1 MIRRNSH
8 IAILSFA
15 LCISIGLI
23 FIGGCAQE
31 NPLLYDPTMR
41 DSSVSIRFVNMSPD
55 ALPKTFSIDGCR
67 DFVDIPFGFSSV
79 LQINTIDSA
88 HYSLLSNGNIL
99 YSTKSLLMQKLSFFR
114 NTIQTF
120 VSTSIAGT
128 DTARILQL
136 STFKTDIAKGK
147 AIVRVVNACS
157 DSIAYNVYL
166 GCEQGEII
174 AESLKSGI
182 ISSDNQTMP
191 GKSAITLT
199 NASDNAV
206 IAIYDRPGYVFSA
219 DSIYT
224 IIIGQDKHSGASR
237 LWILNELANAPLIEF
252 PTANTLQAGITV
264 YNVSNVSIES
274 SLLQGPDMVP
284 LGKGSQPNTSD
295 SLIITTCNTRE
306 QQKISIKDQNGRVLA
321 EESIVISPYGSYSC
335 IFTNN
340 KFSANGYSLYIVQK
354 SNSTIPPSMSM
365 VRTIA
370 SGFDQSITV
379 NSAART
385 VNTTFQS
392 GSVLF
397 ESIPNGFIS
406 NETPIFAGS
415 TPLLI
420 QTTSTPQL
428 ILQQFIGQLTEGHNY
443 IFVASPDRFIC
454 LDDRT
459 RDISEFEKGA
469 IIQII
474 HAGTNN
480 LKPMISLG
488 NTIIRSSLQTDG
500 IITSVIP
507 INRSTSIATDNNT
520 KSINATDPNIRYCF
534 MIDESMDILDYSY
547 NASQLDK
554 KLTKIR
560 IINLS
565 PGIETDLYL
574 DYDIRLFN
582 IVDTNKARA
591 LEIRNKNRDFYSQ
604 IRGIT
609 YKQSSDYITIDR
621 ERRLSFSLIKW
632 QEPPLIYA
640 SLNNV
645 LISLGKNYCILLV
658 PELNGTHRTI
668 IRQEY

>member
-1 MIRRNSH
+1 
-8 IAILSFA
+8 
-15 LCISIGLI
+15 
-23 FIGGCAQE
+23 
-31 NPLLYDPTMR
+31 
-41 DSSVSIRFVNMSPD
+41 
-55 ALPKTFSIDGCR
+55 
-67 DFVDIPFGFSSV
+67 
-79 LQINTIDSA
+79 
-88 HYSLLSNGNIL
+88 
-99 YSTKSLLMQKLSFFR
+99 
-114 NTIQTF
+114 
-120 VSTSIAGT
+120 
-128 DTARILQL
+128 
-136 STFKTDIAKGK
+136 
-147 AIVRVVNACS
+147 
-157 DSIAYNVYL
+157 
-166 GCEQGEII
+166 
-174 AESLKSGI
+174 
-182 ISSDNQTMP
+182 
-191 GKSAITLT
+191 
-199 NASDNAV
+199 
-206 IAIYDRPGYVFSA
+206 
-219 DSIYT
+219 
-224 IIIGQDKHSGASR
+224 
-237 LWILNELANAPLIEF
+237 
-252 PTANTLQAGITV
+252 
-264 YNVSNVSIES
+264 
-274 SLLQGPDMVP
+274 
-284 LGKGSQPNTSD
+284 
-295 SLIITTCNTRE
+295 
-306 QQKISIKDQNGRVLA
+306 
-321 EESIVISPYGSYSC
+321 
-335 IFTNN
+335 
-340 KFSANGYSLYIVQK
+340 
-354 SNSTIPPSMSM
+354 M

-379 NSAART
+379 NSAARS

-406 NETPIFAGS
+406 NEIPIFAGS

-443 IFVASPDRFIC
+443 IFVASPDKFIC
-454 LDDRT
+454 IDDRT

-507 INRSTSIATDNNT
+507 INRSTSIGTDNNT

-560 IINLS
+560 IVNLS